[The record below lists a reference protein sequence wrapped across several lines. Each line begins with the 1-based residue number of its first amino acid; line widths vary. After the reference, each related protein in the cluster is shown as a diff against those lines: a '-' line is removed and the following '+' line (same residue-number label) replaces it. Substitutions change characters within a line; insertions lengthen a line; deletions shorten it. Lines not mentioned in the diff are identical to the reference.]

1 MQSTKGLL
9 LPLGTACSDL
19 SLECT
24 VLRFWWVK
32 FCLNCVSSMDSFHPE
47 DRNQGEPSPRD
58 SSLLGL
64 PAQLAQ
70 AARPQG
76 QTISIPPSCFVQFCL
91 FSPGAECGHP
101 SFILVWK
108 RSGNK
113 KSGHRRRDPP
123 GQSKLYKE
131 TLVSKNLK
139 GGGGGGK
146 KRGPKEKAI
155 QRLQRELSWWQRF
168 RVKST
173 TSCFWWG
180 QPTYAGHFQHSSPVP
195 KLCCWQLVPG
205 AHKCLSRL
213 ELAWEI
219 LKAQRVSILI
229 SLCSKAH
236 ALGANLPIRPSKAHT
251 PVF

>member
-32 FCLNCVSSMDSFHPE
+32 FCLNCVSRLDSFHPE

-91 FSPGAECGHP
+91 FSPGAECEHP

-113 KSGHRRRDPP
+113 KSGHRRRDP
-123 GQSKLYKE
+123 
-131 TLVSKNLK
+131 TRTV
-139 GGGGGGK
+139 
-146 KRGPKEKAI
+146 KAI
-155 QRLQRELSWWQRF
+155 QRNSCLEKPKRGRRWGKKEVAQGESNT
-168 RVKST
+168 K
-173 TSCFWWG
+173 TSKG
-180 QPTYAGHFQHSSPVP
+180 A
-195 KLCCWQLVPG
+195 KLMAEV
-205 AHKCLSRL
+205 
-213 ELAWEI
+213 
-219 LKAQRVSILI
+219 
-229 SLCSKAH
+229 
-236 ALGANLPIRPSKAHT
+236 
-251 PVF
+251 